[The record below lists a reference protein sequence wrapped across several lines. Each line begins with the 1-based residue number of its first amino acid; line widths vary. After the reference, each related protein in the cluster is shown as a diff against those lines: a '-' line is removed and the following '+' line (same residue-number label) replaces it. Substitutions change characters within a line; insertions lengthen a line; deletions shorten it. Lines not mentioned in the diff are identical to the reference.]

1 MPQIKDCSLDINL
14 NTELKGILDAANF
27 GTSWSKKRQ
36 DACNKIETLIKK
48 FNGYV
53 FQGDQRTYGEL
64 STRGSHK
71 VFLVPADQTRK
82 LKNFRGKLILLICIG
97 YADKWPS
104 YSNRQFAALLINK
117 SGELVKNANVKTK

>member
-53 FQGDQRTYGEL
+53 FQGDQRTYGGL
-64 STRGSHK
+64 STDYIK
-71 VFLVPADQTRK
+71 YF
-82 LKNFRGKLILLICIG
+82 C
-97 YADKWPS
+97 
-104 YSNRQFAALLINK
+104 
-117 SGELVKNANVKTK
+117 AN

>member
-1 MPQIKDCSLDINL
+1 M
-14 NTELKGILDAANF
+14 A
-27 GTSWSKKRQ
+27 KKRQ

-53 FQGDQRTYGEL
+53 FQGDQRTYGGL

-71 VFLVPADQTRK
+71 VFLYQLTKRENLRILGKA
-82 LKNFRGKLILLICIG
+82 NFLVCIR

-104 YSNRQFAALLINK
+104 YSNRKFAAFW
-117 SGELVKNANVKTK
+117 